1 MTERCN
7 PWTPYS
13 FFYIFHSYKC
23 LLYPHLKW
31 IEQPSFSLLKMRNK
45 SKVKEEACVILETS
59 SFFPLHCE
67 WMQTGWRSSSYMC
80 VVVSMSNIE
89 AQTWLPFFVF
99 AKQGNF
105 KIRSS
110 CAWLMVRSF
119 YELDRLCLSQSQGIF
134 DEGGSIRYW
143 GSASVCGLNLQEKQ
157 PEPIWSDTLTLCNMQ
172 RQSMACWGRKDGIVL
187 ISIPA
192 GTPSGLIGFL
202 YLVFSN

>member
-1 MTERCN
+1 MNNQVLVFWKWGTN
-7 PWTPYS
+7 PRWR
-13 FFYIFHSYKC
+13 KG
-23 LLYPHLKW
+23 LRYPGDVLFL
-31 IEQPSFSLLKMRNK
+31 PSALWVNANRL
-45 SKVKEEACVILETS
+45 KVKLIHVC
-59 SFFPLHCE
+59 C
-67 WMQTGWRSSSYMC
+67 C

-157 PEPIWSDTLTLCNMQ
+157 PEPIWSNTLTLCNMQ
-172 RQSMACWGRKDGIVL
+172 RQSVACWGRKDGIVL